1 MSDASS
7 GGGLASL
14 AGTAAGASMGFPGM
28 DMSGAFGALESVSD
42 SGPMTTTNGPVEMNF
57 EAGGVTFGAKS
68 TNYTLIV
75 VAIAAMVL
83 LFFYMKG
90 R

>member
-1 MSDASS
+1 MSGSS
-7 GGGLASL
+7 SGGLASL

-28 DMSGAFGALESVSD
+28 DMSGALGALESVND